1 MVNIDTVYQKVL
13 AIANKEQRGYITPQE
28 FNLFADYAQKDIFE
42 KYFYDVNQFKRISGN
57 SAEYS
62 DMLNN
67 LQEKIS
73 LFEKFNVLADVIG
86 DGGDINL
93 ANDFSDLYRLGRV
106 AVNYNSTIDDRLYPS
121 TTVEEIQIK
130 DFDIYGAGGLT
141 GYTKQRPIYL
151 RFKTNA
157 QPDRLKIYPHPS
169 SDPNIDQVYVSYI
182 KKPDKPNWS
191 GIEVNGN
198 FLYNEDA
205 STNFELHPEEENLLI
220 VKILQLAG
228 IAMKDFGLAQAAGQ
242 KEVNDNNNEKS

>member
-42 KYFYDVNQFKRISGN
+42 KYFYDLNQFKRIPGN
-57 SAEYS
+57 STGYS
-62 DMLNN
+62 DMINN
-67 LQEKIS
+67 LEEKIS
-73 LFEKFNVLADVIG
+73 LFEIYNDNAVVVG
-86 DGGDINL
+86 NNGDINIS
-93 ANDFSDLYRLGRV
+93 NDFPNIYRLTVVRVNYKTRPRASVAEEIQLRELDLYRESPLARWSKKHPV
-106 AVNYNSTIDDRLYPS
+106 YTRYSTNN
-121 TTVEEIQIK
+121 
-130 DFDIYGAGGLT
+130 
-141 GYTKQRPIYL
+141 
-151 RFKTNA
+151 NA
-157 QPDRLKIYPHPS
+157 DRLKIYPYPS
-169 SDPNIDQVYVSYI
+169 NNFNIDQVKISYI
-182 KKPDKPNWS
+182 KKPNKPNWS

-242 KEVNDNNNEKS
+242 KEVNDNSNEKA